1 MKKIKAAL
9 IGAGQRGAQAYA
21 SYAGRH
27 PEELEFIAVAE
38 PDPRR
43 RESFQKEFHIP
54 DENCF
59 ENWETFF
66 QQDKMADAVLICT
79 QDQEHFSPTIK
90 AMEKGYHILLEKPVS
105 NQPDECAAMEKAVA
119 EYPHVFL
126 VCHVLLY
133 TPFFKTIKK
142 LLDENKIGEL
152 QNIQLIENVGYWH
165 QAHSFVR
172 GNWRNSQSSS
182 PMILAKCCH
191 DMDILLWLADA
202 DCSRVSSFGSLGH
215 FKKEKAPAL
224 AAKRCTDGC
233 PAADECAYYAPGIYI
248 DWKDNWQADVIKKV
262 VSPDTSEEA
271 ILEALRTGPYGRCVY
286 DCDNDVVDHQV
297 VNLEFTNHVT
307 ASFTMSAFSWDC
319 SRVIKLMGSKGEIS
333 GRLEDDH
340 IELIDFKKGKKE
352 TILIDAIKEGHGGG
366 DYGIMK
372 EFLQLIREN
381 KDGAGG
387 TRALSALQGHR
398 IAFAAEEA
406 RVKGTVVKV

>member
-21 SYAGRH
+21 SYACRH

-38 PDPRR
+38 PDARR
-43 RESFQKEFHIP
+43 RQAFQKEFQIP
-54 DENCF
+54 KENCY
-59 ENWETFF
+59 EDWETFLER
-66 QQDKMADAVLICT
+66 DKMADAVLICT
-79 QDQEHFSPTIK
+79 QDQDHFLPTLK

-105 NQPDECAAMEKAVA
+105 NHPDECNTIEKALSA
-119 EYPHVFL
+119 YPNVFL
-126 VCHVLLY
+126 VCHVLRY
-133 TPFFKTIKK
+133 TSFFKTLKK

-172 GNWRNSQSSS
+172 GNWRNSKTSS

-191 DMDILLWLADA
+191 DMDILLWLAGS
-202 DCSRVSSFGSLGH
+202 DCSKVSSFGSLGH
-215 FKKEKAPAL
+215 FKKEKAPAG

-262 VSPDTSEEA
+262 VSQDTSEEA

-297 VNLEFTNHVT
+297 VNLEFTNKVT

-319 SRVIKLMGSKGEIS
+319 SRVIKLMGSKGEIN
-333 GRLEDDH
+333 GRLEEDE

-372 EFLQLIREN
+372 EFLRLIREN
-381 KDGAGG
+381 IDGAGDKS
-387 TRALSALQGHR
+387 ALSALQGHR

-406 RVKGTVVKV
+406 RVKGTVVEM